1 MELSGVVFG
10 GEEMIAFVL
19 RRLIAAVVLISLLS
33 FVLFA
38 LLQAMPG
45 SMEDMLL
52 ASNPNTRPEDVARL
66 KRIRGLNKPLHE
78 QYVRWMFGYFDR
90 TGGQDELI
98 LADGTVI
105 EGRMVDES
113 GAMRSL
119 PTWKIEGA
127 EAILDNPPDALRFLV
142 SSVPDGAE
150 IEVDRVHSFEGSQRL
165 IRRQTDLGRPIQGAH
180 LFKPTVGDGDQVKAG
195 DELGV
200 FYAIDERTMVSLGA
214 KPIAPEENEST
225 PVIDPVE
232 ALAEAGSNENETTTK
247 EKEFAAAEAK
257 VKVKEGEEADVI
269 SVTIKDELAPIL
281 PAPDCIEHG
290 VRVQKALPSVRERA
304 SEGVDALKSPL
315 DHRLADLIKSGDDQT
330 IVESEKAACLVAAQ
344 QWGRYVAV
352 VSLGTA
358 HWRAGKGLTVD
369 PSTAVVLQEDFKAS
383 FPDAE
388 FLNWAIADRLV
399 RMEERDKNR
408 LQDML
413 RQRIAGR
420 LVFDAKRIGV
430 LKASIDGW
438 PALMSPFVIDLSQ
451 RVDLAEEGDEALPLA
466 SHQVTPWSSMG
477 LLRAGERKAGFIS
490 GDLGWSRQQERVS
503 VLIKEAIVN
512 TLRLMAPALLLS
524 ILIALPLGIVA
535 AVRQYSWLDHSV
547 NMGAF
552 LGISLPV
559 HWFGLM
565 LIHIFAVSFGLF
577 PVSGIQTPGL
587 DSLGDKIWYTILP
600 ATVLSIAYI
609 GRWLRYM
616 RASMLEVI
624 RQDYIRTARAKGL
637 SERRVIMV
645 HALRNALIPVVTI
658 LAMSIPVL
666 FSGALITETVFSWP
680 GMGSLIFNAIIT
692 FDYYVAIVGFLISA
706 TLVMLGNLLADIL
719 YAIIDPRVRLG

>member
-1 MELSGVVFG
+1 
-10 GEEMIAFVL
+10 
-19 RRLIAAVVLISLLS
+19 
-33 FVLFA
+33 
-38 LLQAMPG
+38 
-45 SMEDMLL
+45 
-52 ASNPNTRPEDVARL
+52 
-66 KRIRGLNKPLHE
+66 
-78 QYVRWMFGYFDR
+78 
-90 TGGQDELI
+90 
-98 LADGTVI
+98 
-105 EGRMVDES
+105 
-113 GAMRSL
+113 
-119 PTWKIEGA
+119 
-127 EAILDNPPDALRFLV
+127 
-142 SSVPDGAE
+142 
-150 IEVDRVHSFEGSQRL
+150 
-165 IRRQTDLGRPIQGAH
+165 
-180 LFKPTVGDGDQVKAG
+180 
-195 DELGV
+195 
-200 FYAIDERTMVSLGA
+200 MVSLGA
-214 KPIAPEENEST
+214 APLVPSAEQKVPS
-225 PVIDPVE
+225 IDPVE
-232 ALAEAGSNENETTTK
+232 ALTEAGSNETDSAGAVSQAQPET
-247 EKEFAAAEAK
+247 AAADSPN
-257 VKVKEGEEADVI
+257 VEEAAVM
-269 SVTIKDELAPIL
+269 SVSIKAELAPIL
-281 PAPDCIEHG
+281 PPPDCSEHG
-290 VRVQKALPSVRERA
+290 IRVQKAVPSVQQKVA
-304 SEGVDALKSPL
+304 EGGAELNSPL
-315 DHRLADLIKSGDDQT
+315 DRRIAGLLKTSDAAN
-330 IVESEKAACLVAAQ
+330 IVGEEQSRCESAVAG
-344 QWGRYVAV
+344 WNRWVAPV
-352 VSLGTA
+352 TLGTA
-358 HWRAGKGLTVD
+358 VWRAGKGLSVD
-369 PSTAVVLQEDFKAS
+369 PSTAKVLQAEFKAA

-388 FLNWAIADRLV
+388 FLNWAIEDRLA

-420 LVFDAKRIGV
+420 LVLDAKRVGV
-430 LKASIDGW
+430 LKAGIDGW
-438 PALMSPFVIDLSQ
+438 PALMSPFAIDLSK
-451 RVDLAEEGDEALPLA
+451 RVDLAGQGDEPMPLA
-466 SHQVTPWSSMG
+466 AHQVTPWSSMG

-512 TLRLMAPALLLS
+512 TFRLMAPALLLS
-524 ILIALPLGIVA
+524 ILIALPLGIIA

-587 DSLGDKIWYTILP
+587 DSFADKVWYTILP

-637 SERRVIMV
+637 SERRVILV

-692 FDYYVAIVGFLISA
+692 FDYYVAIVGFLTSA

-719 YAIIDPRVRLG
+719 YAVIDPRVRLG

>member
-1 MELSGVVFG
+1 
-10 GEEMIAFVL
+10 MIAFVV

-90 TGGQDELI
+90 TGGQDELT
-98 LADGTVI
+98 LADGTLI
-105 EGRMVDES
+105 EGRLVDEGGQVLALS
-113 GAMRSL
+113 G
-119 PTWKIEGA
+119 WQIQGA
-127 EAILDNPPDALRFLV
+127 EAVLENPPDSLRFLV
-142 SSVPDGAE
+142 SSVPADVN
-150 IEVDRVHSFEGSQRL
+150 IEVDRVHSFTGSKRL
-165 IRRQTDLGRPIQGAH
+165 VRRQTDLGRPVPGAH
-180 LFKPTVGDGDQVKAG
+180 LFKPSVGDGDQVVAG

-200 FYAIDERTMVSLGA
+200 FYAVDEGTMVSLGA
-214 KPIAPEENEST
+214 KPIVHESDAKA
-225 PVIDPVE
+225 PVIDPTE
-232 ALAEAGSNENETTTK
+232 ALSEAGSNETESSTS
-247 EKEFAAAEAK
+247 
-257 VKVKEGEEADVI
+257 EGESA
-269 SVTIKDELAPIL
+269 SPLAPPAQAPAKKEPVVMSVAIQAELGPIL
-281 PAPDCIEHG
+281 APPDCTEHG
-290 VRVQKALPSVRERA
+290 VRVEKALPSVQERV
-304 SEGVDALKSPL
+304 ETGKALKSPL
-315 DHRLADLIKSGDDQT
+315 DHRLAALLKGDSG
-330 IVESEKAACLVAAQ
+330 ERLVAKEREACQ
-344 QWGRYVAV
+344 AAVDRWGRYLAPAT
-352 VSLGTA
+352 LGTA

-369 PSTAVVLQEDFKAS
+369 PSTAVVLQSDFKKA
-383 FPDAE
+383 FPDAD
-388 FLNWAIADRLV
+388 FLNWAIEDRLA

-420 LVFDAKRIGV
+420 LVLDAKRVGV

-438 PALMSPFVIDLSQ
+438 PALMSPFVIDLSR
-451 RVDLAEEGDEALPLA
+451 RVDLADESDDALPLA
-466 SHQVTPWSSMG
+466 AHQVTPWSSMG
-477 LLRAGERKAGFIS
+477 LLRAGQHKAGFIS

-512 TLRLMAPALLLS
+512 TFRLMAPALFLS
-524 ILIALPLGIVA
+524 ILIALPLGIIA

-565 LIHIFAVSFGLF
+565 LIHIFAVSAGWF

-587 DSLGDKIWYTILP
+587 ESLGDKIWYTVLP

-637 SERRVIMV
+637 SERRVILV